1 MLFLTEVDIYEA
13 CCGLNNSQIIS
24 SRQNSKF
31 HMPLEDSWLVEGDD
45 DVRKEGSERSV
56 KEEEYVIPRQ
66 DTKQDTK
73 ATRRPKR
80 TTRSPDPE
88 FIMPSLDYRAIDGSW
103 EGLSSGASRSE
114 GNPQR
119 RKSSTPEKQPDA
131 RRRSSRQAAQNG
143 SPQKRSRPP
152 NVQPPQRPA
161 EGAGSEFLDVLAGHA
176 TAMVSF
182 VLDVLGKSL
191 RILKT
196 PISYALAVWLLL
208 GLSIMMRNF
217 LTNSIY
223 SSLSPL
229 CRIPGT
235 SLLNLPFCPSGGYD
249 SKSGPSPAAE
259 FDQLISVQ
267 GKFEEVLDE
276 SAAGVS
282 LPMDMKRGEA
292 SIRDLRQLV
301 RYSQLHSKNE
311 LVLEFDGF
319 IETARIASYDLQK
332 FNSHIGRA
340 VDNVLATTRWTTRVL
355 EGIQIRDASQGAINN
370 FANSFANKLLAPF
383 QPVKF
388 TESVLLDQYIKHT
401 QIVEEEIMK
410 LIDEAQALLMILNSL
425 EDRLEVIHGIVTR
438 DGHHA
443 IAQREELLSELWTMV
458 GGNRGKLSKTNRQLN
473 LLRQVGIYRKTAYGH
488 VSATILKLQQIG
500 SGLEDLRERVG
511 SPELLRDRIDIPLS
525 VHIENIQRGV
535 ERLEEGRQSAR
546 KSENE
551 HIAQTLERS
560 RIEGTLIG
568 ID

>member
-1 MLFLTEVDIYEA
+1 
-13 CCGLNNSQIIS
+13 
-24 SRQNSKF
+24 
-31 HMPLEDSWLVEGDD
+31 MPLEDSWVVEGDE
-45 DVRKEGSERSV
+45 DVRHEGSGTSV
-56 KEEEYVIPRQ
+56 KEEEYIIPRQ
-66 DTKQDTK
+66 DTEQDTK
-73 ATRRPKR
+73 TTRRPKR
-80 TTRSPDPE
+80 ATRSPDPV
-88 FIMPSLDYRAIDGSW
+88 FIMPSLDYSAVDGSW
-103 EGLSSGASRSE
+103 EGLPSRDSRSE
-114 GNPQR
+114 GTRQR
-119 RKSSTPEKQPDA
+119 RKSSTPEKQADS

-143 SPQKRSRPP
+143 SPQKRSRLPD
-152 NVQPPQRPA
+152 VRQLQRSAGGAEPDLLDRRAAPA
-161 EGAGSEFLDVLAGHA
+161 I
-176 TAMVSF
+176 AMFSYLF
-182 VLDVLGKSL
+182 DILGQSL

-196 PISYALAVWLLL
+196 PLSYALAVWLLL
-208 GLSIMMRNF
+208 GLSIVMRN
-217 LTNSIY
+217 LVTNSIY

-249 SKSGPSPAAE
+249 STSGPSPTAE

-319 IETARIASYDLQK
+319 IETARMASYDLQK

-370 FANSFANKLLAPF
+370 FANSFANKILAPF

-401 QIVEEEIMK
+401 QIVEEEILK
-410 LIDEAQALLMILNSL
+410 LIDEAQALLMVLNSL
-425 EDRLEVIHGIVTR
+425 DDRLEVIHGIVTR

-458 GGNRGKLSKTNRQLN
+458 GGNRGKLSKTKRQLN
-473 LLRQVGIYRKTAYGH
+473 LLTQVGVYRKSAYGH
-488 VSATILKLQQIG
+488 VSSTILKLQQIG

-511 SPELLRDRIDIPLS
+511 SPELLRDRVDIPLS